1 MWLMYVLTVCLVAG
15 CSGGTVSKSGN
26 SANRLIGQSSPYLKA
41 HAHDPVD
48 WYPWGQEAFAKAKS
62 ENKPI
67 LLSIGYSACHW
78 CHVMH
83 RESFQDET
91 TAELM
96 NQEFVCIKVD
106 REERPDIDETYMPA
120 VQLISGRGGW
130 PATLFLTPDLKP
142 FFAGTYF
149 PGKEA
154 KGAPSFKQ
162 VLTAVKK
169 SWRDNRSA
177 QVSVSTE
184 VVRII
189 ANYSAAERPSST
201 LGFNII
207 KEAVDNLSRGLD
219 IVYGGIGPAPK
230 FPVSEPISLCLRLTT
245 AHADQ
250 KLRNSSLSIAST
262 TLNGMAMGAIN
273 DQVGGGF
280 FRYSTDNRWRTP
292 HFEKM
297 LYDNAMIAQNYLDAY
312 QASGKTNLYWGQTA
326 RSTLDFALRELVSPE
341 GAYYSSLDADSA
353 DGEGAFYFLSRSD
366 VAISL
371 GKQDSDWF
379 CNAFSVSEKGNYSPN
394 KNVLFLSC
402 LPQVL
407 ADGEK
412 LSMKELLTKVSSL
425 KARLFK
431 ARSGRQAPSRDE
443 KIITGWNALM
453 ISSLVRGRQV
463 LGDDKYLNAARK
475 NARFLATQLY
485 SNHRLQRSWSGNADR
500 SLKIID
506 NDGFLED
513 YALLVQAFLDLS
525 AVDNDPL
532 WLRYAQELNQ
542 AILDHFSNP
551 ADGSLY
557 FSANHQEQLIAR
569 PSSSADNSMPSGT
582 AVEIMNLIRLGQITG
597 TGAYRDRADRL
608 LKLYASA
615 MKRDPIAY
623 GSMLK
628 SLDFFL
634 RSKTEIVV
642 VSGPESSNSR
652 ELLDAIYAN
661 FTPNTLLVHVR
672 SEDAERSSL
681 ALLRGKND
689 VEGQSAVYICHN
701 QSCEKPI
708 TTVSALKARLSR
720 LAVAGDL

>member
-1 MWLMYVLTVCLVAG
+1 M
-15 CSGGTVSKSGN
+15 
-26 SANRLIGQSSPYLKA
+26 
-41 HAHDPVD
+41 
-48 WYPWGQEAFAKAKS
+48 
-62 ENKPI
+62 
-67 LLSIGYSACHW
+67 
-78 CHVMH
+78 
-83 RESFQDET
+83 
-91 TAELM
+91 
-96 NQEFVCIKVD
+96 
-106 REERPDIDETYMPA
+106 
-120 VQLISGRGGW
+120 
-130 PATLFLTPDLKP
+130 
-142 FFAGTYF
+142 
-149 PGKEA
+149 
-154 KGAPSFKQ
+154 
-162 VLTAVKK
+162 
-169 SWRDNRSA
+169 
-177 QVSVSTE
+177 
-184 VVRII
+184 
-189 ANYSAAERPSST
+189 
-201 LGFNII
+201 
-207 KEAVDNLSRGLD
+207 
-219 IVYGGIGPAPK
+219 
-230 FPVSEPISLCLRLTT
+230 
-245 AHADQ
+245 
-250 KLRNSSLSIAST
+250 
-262 TLNGMAMGAIN
+262 
-273 DQVGGGF
+273 
-280 FRYSTDNRWRTP
+280 
-292 HFEKM
+292 
-297 LYDNAMIAQNYLDAY
+297 
-312 QASGKTNLYWGQTA
+312 
-326 RSTLDFALRELVSPE
+326 SPE

-353 DGEGAFYFLSRSD
+353 DGEGAFYFLSRSGVD
-366 VAISL
+366 IAL
-371 GKQDSDWF
+371 GKHDSDWF
-379 CNAFSVSEKGNYSPN
+379 CNAFSVSKKGNFSPN
-394 KNVLFLSC
+394 ENVPFLSC

-431 ARSGRQAPSRDE
+431 ARSSRQAPSRDE

-557 FSANHQEQLIAR
+557 FSANHQEQLMAR

-597 TGAYRDRADRL
+597 TGAYRDRAERL

-661 FTPNTLLVHVR
+661 FTPNTLLVYVR
-672 SEDAERSSL
+672 S
-681 ALLRGKND
+681 
-689 VEGQSAVYICHN
+689 
-701 QSCEKPI
+701 
-708 TTVSALKARLSR
+708 
-720 LAVAGDL
+720 